1 MIEQCVEPTML
12 RNFGEVCVV
21 RLDFAPRPPAHEPE
35 WGCEA
40 QYAAPLCVWV
50 LMDLSI
56 MGSIFTA
63 KMRDSHIELPG
74 FAGRLFTSQRGWRA
88 FWYAGLGCCLWLS
101 GGHGSSRI
109 WAQTTDDVTDEGVV
123 MHVDLAWEVEDIQ
136 TVVARADSR
145 AAVTWQTPLSQ
156 QWPGVEVLDLEDE
169 WLPLESE
176 LHEEW
181 TRQWRSRTAEPW
193 SWVAEGDGSQT
204 VLRGSGSV
212 IRHRRGAWERLSS
225 LRAILGASPVGFNRV
240 TRNWPQE
247 SVRATG
253 TWYAF
258 ATTEEGVHCL
268 GYDELIASGVD
279 PGAIDPAKLRLQ
291 GRGGR
296 HLPLNNDAERPL
308 DVPQQHVVLR
318 GLEDGSFDPGDE
330 MCWHASSHETW
341 AWTLDDGWTHQA
353 ALWGD
358 TAKWFLRADAPDSLQ
373 LTNISLAAPWTG
385 DVDEVRTQH
394 AVFGV
399 LEDHEVNLIRSGR
412 NWFGARL
419 SALGANTAT
428 WNIPLNHA
436 VLGTPAT
443 VRFGAAM
450 RSVGTGSASQLNYEF
465 EGQSVTLTDN
475 LLSPSS
481 LLYARYVGGELTA
494 PMTLEGIQVLAT
506 FTPGTDDSN
515 AWIDFLTYQASQ
527 NLVYTSGQMH
537 INGLPLDEGGSPVAG
552 AEYVLGGNAPDEVW
566 DVTDPLE
573 VKRVATTNANGS
585 IVWQDAVGDAPRR
598 YAAFRWSSV
607 LRPEALGGV
616 GNSNVHGL
624 GEVDNVIVTVPGL
637 LEAADSLA
645 SLHAARGLRVA
656 VVPQQD
662 VFDAFSSGV
671 ADPTAVKMLMMML
684 TDRAAQS
691 DGAIQP
697 PRYLTLMGDAS
708 YENRNVQGNGT
719 TIVGHYSSESLQTTT
734 SYISDDYFA
743 LVAEGQDEKPEDLLQ
758 LGVGRIPA
766 SDLASAMA
774 VVGKVATYM
783 GVDEG
788 AVDAASCLDPNGTST
803 YGPWRNRVLFVSDDQ
818 DGNNQDGHRYMENSE
833 EHSNTIRANHNE
845 YDVVKVYP
853 DAYVQTNTPGGER
866 YEDATAEIARR
877 VDEGALIVNYIG
889 HGGERGWAHERILN
903 LETIQGWT
911 NLRRLPVFM
920 TATCELFR
928 YDDPDTYSAGEAIL
942 FNPQGGGV
950 ALLTTTRTVYS
961 SGNQQVNRA
970 FFETALDDVQGRCLG
985 DIYRDTKNS
994 DQITS
999 HTNSRNFSLMGD
1011 PALELAYPSERVYL
1025 TQVPDTMRSL
1035 DEVVVR
1041 GYVGNAQ
1048 GDALTG
1054 FNGVVV
1060 PTVFDK
1066 RASVTTLD
1074 NDASEGP
1081 FTYEVFQNIL
1091 HKGLASVVN
1100 GEFEFRFIVPR
1111 DLNYAF
1117 GPGRISCYALSNNTD
1132 AHGYT
1137 EAFIIGGTSDN
1148 PTLDDEGPEVDLYMN
1163 DTLFKAGDVVHEDP
1177 WLFARIFDASG
1188 INTSGNG
1195 IGHDAKAILD
1205 GDASRPFVLNEY
1217 FVSDLDTYQRGSIRF
1232 PFQNLSEGEHHL
1244 ELKVWDVANNSASA
1258 QTHFVVAS
1266 SLEVALLE
1274 VLAYPNPA
1282 HEQVTFRMSGNQA
1295 CREAKV
1301 TLAVHNV
1308 QGQRVHEQTFEGEVL
1323 GFRDDVMT
1331 WDLKPSSGGRVAP
1344 GVYVFRV
1351 TWENEFG
1358 QAAQYADK
1366 LVVLRPQ

>member
-1 MIEQCVEPTML
+1 ML
-12 RNFGEVCVV
+12 RNFAEVCPV
-21 RLDFAPRPPAHEPE
+21 EPE
-35 WGCEA
+35 TNAQHDLRGPRWGREA
-40 QYAAPLCVWV
+40 QYAAPLCVRV
-50 LMDLSI
+50 LFDEGMMASN
-56 MGSIFTA
+56 FFA
-63 KMRDSHIELPG
+63 KMHDSHFALPTRL
-74 FAGRLFTSQRGWRA
+74 GRLFTSQREWRS
-88 FWYAGLGCCLWLS
+88 FWYAGLAVWMTS
-101 GGHGSSRI
+101 FGGFGSVQSA
-109 WAQTTDDVTDEGVV
+109 AQSAVEMVDEGVV
-123 MHVDLAWEVEDIQ
+123 VEVQLHWDEHD
-136 TVVARADSR
+136 TRALVLQSNTHIFE
-145 AAVTWQTPLSQ
+145 TWQASTDQP
-156 QWPGVEVLDLEDE
+156 WPGVEVLDMRFE
-169 WLPLESE
+169 WVPVEAAIQEALG
-176 LHEEW
+176 
-181 TRQWRSRTAEPW
+181 RQWRSKAPASWE
-193 SWVAEGDGSQT
+193 WVAEQAGAQS
-204 VLRGSGSV
+204 VLRGRGPV
-212 IRHRRGAWERLSS
+212 VRHFEGQWERLRS
-225 LRAILGASPVGFNRV
+225 LEAILGASPQASGRV
-240 TRNWPQE
+240 TRDWPVE
-247 SVRATG
+247 GVRASG
-253 TWYAF
+253 EWHAF
-258 ATTEEGVHCL
+258 ATTEEGIHCL
-268 GYDELIASGVD
+268 GYDELLEAGLEPESLD
-279 PGAIDPAKLRLQ
+279 PSALRLF

-296 HLPLNNDAERPL
+296 HLPLHNDVERPL
-308 DVPQQHVVLR
+308 DLPQQRIMLR

-330 MCWHASSHETW
+330 LCWHASTHETW
-341 AWTLDDGWTHQA
+341 HWSLEDGWVHEA
-353 ALWGD
+353 PLWGD
-358 TAKWFLRADAPDSLQ
+358 TAKWFLRLDAPASLT
-373 LTNISLAAPWTG
+373 LESLLESEPWAG
-385 DVDEVRTQH
+385 EVEEVRTQH
-394 AVFGV
+394 VAFGV
-399 LEDHEVNLIRSGR
+399 REDHDVNLIRSGR
-412 NWFGARL
+412 NWFGNRL
-419 SALGANTAT
+419 SALGANAAT
-428 WNIPLNHA
+428 WNLPLPHA
-436 VLGTPAT
+436 VIGAPAT

-450 RSVGTGSASQLNYEF
+450 RSVGSGSASLLQFDF
-465 EGQSVTLTDN
+465 EDQSVTLTDN

-481 LLYARYVGGELTA
+481 LLFARYVGGELTA
-494 PMTLEGIQVLAT
+494 PLSQAGIQVLAT
-506 FTPGTDDSN
+506 FTAGTDDSN
-515 AWIDFLTYQASQ
+515 AWIDYLTFQAPQ
-527 NLVYTSGQMH
+527 NLVFTPGQMA
-537 INGLPLDEGGSPVAG
+537 INGLPINGEGTVVSG
-552 AEYVLGGNAPDEVW
+552 AEYVLGGAVPDEVW
-566 DVTDPLE
+566 DVTNPLE
-573 VKRVATTNANGS
+573 VKRMPIDEVDGS
-585 IVWQDAVGDAPRR
+585 TVWRDAVGVSPKR
-598 YAAFRWSSV
+598 YVAFNWTSA
-607 LRPEALGGV
+607 LRPTPLGPV
-616 GNSNVHGL
+616 GNSNVHAL
-624 GEVDNVIVTVPGL
+624 GEVDNVIVTVPSL

-656 VVPQQD
+656 VVLQQD
-662 VFDAFSSGV
+662 VFDAFSAGV
-671 ADPTAVKMLMMML
+671 ADPTAIKMLMMML

-691 DGAIQP
+691 DGAIQA
-697 PRYLTLMGDAS
+697 PRYLTLLGDAS
-708 YENRNVQGNGT
+708 YENRNVQGQGT

-734 SYISDDYFA
+734 SYISDDYFG
-743 LVAEGQDEKPEDLLQ
+743 LVAAGQGEQPEALLQ

-766 SDLASAMA
+766 TDLSTAMA
-774 VVGKVATYM
+774 VVGKVATYL
-783 GVDEG
+783 GADEVTG
-788 AVDAASCLDPNGTST
+788 DAASCLDPNGTST

-833 EHSNTIRANHNE
+833 EHSNTLRVNHNE

-866 YEDATAEIARR
+866 YDDATAEIARR

-903 LETIQGWT
+903 LETIEAWT

-928 YDDPDTYSAGEAIL
+928 YDDPETYSAGEAIL
-942 FNPQGGGV
+942 FNPEGGGV

-970 FFETALDDVQGRCLG
+970 FFETALDDTQGRCLG

-994 DQITS
+994 DQISS

-1048 GDALTG
+1048 GDTLTD

-1091 HKGLASVVN
+1091 HKGLASVVD
-1100 GEFEFRFIVPR
+1100 GAFEFRFIVPR
-1111 DLNYAF
+1111 DLNYAY
-1117 GPGRISCYALSNNTD
+1117 GPGRISCYALSEDTD

-1137 EAFIIGGTSDN
+1137 EDFIIGGTSDN
-1148 PTLDDEGPEVDLYMN
+1148 PTLDDEGPEVHLFMN

-1177 WLFARIFDASG
+1177 WLFARIFDESG

-1244 ELKVWDVANNSASA
+1244 ELKVWDVANNSATA

-1282 HEQVTFRMSGNQA
+1282 HEHVTFRMTGNQA

-1301 TLAVHNV
+1301 TLSVHNI

-1331 WDLKPSSGGRVAP
+1331 WDLKPSSGGRVPP

-1358 QAAQYADK
+1358 QTAQYADK